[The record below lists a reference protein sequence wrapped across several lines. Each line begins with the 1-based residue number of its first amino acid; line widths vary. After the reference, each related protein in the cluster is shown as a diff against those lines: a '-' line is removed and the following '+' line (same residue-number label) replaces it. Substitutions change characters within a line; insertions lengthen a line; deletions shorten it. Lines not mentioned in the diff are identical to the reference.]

1 MKMQR
6 LLDLPDWFL
15 IVLTLLGLFVWGL
28 FKRWLESRK
37 QQWPVVQG
45 RIATTY
51 VQTEMNKREE
61 RNPEVC
67 YSYDVN
73 GQHYF
78 GVANVYEVNFDA
90 YPPGSPILV
99 HYKPSDPSV
108 SRLDHRDMRDREDA
122 VNVIDDTTPDS

>member
-1 MKMQR
+1 M
-6 LLDLPDWFL
+6 
-15 IVLTLLGLFVWGL
+15 
-28 FKRWLESRK
+28 
-37 QQWPVVQG
+37 VQG

-51 VQTEMNKREE
+51 VQTKMNKQREE

-78 GVANVYEVNFDA
+78 GVANIYEVDFDA
-90 YPPGSPILV
+90 YPQGSPILV

-108 SRLDHRDMRDREDA
+108 SRLDRRDMRDHEDA
-122 VNVIDDTTPDS
+122 ADAIDETTPDSDSAIG